1 MRSTP
6 RFSTALSTAALI
18 LISARPA
25 WAAVAKAKEKEP
37 EPPPFQY
44 EPGSHRDPF
53 LPLVR
58 DGRLVGDEAATQGT
72 PVESF
77 KPVLYGVL
85 WDSGGQSIAV
95 INDTEAKAG
104 DMVGDYRL
112 LEIRL
117 DSVVL
122 EKEGERMVL
131 QLTFEAPS
139 LKRSSGAPNGAST
152 GGEGQ

>member
-1 MRSTP
+1 MRSAP

-18 LISARPA
+18 LISTRPA
-25 WAAVAKAKEKEP
+25 WAAAAKAKAKEP

-58 DGRLVGDEAATQGT
+58 DGRLVGDEATAQDT

-85 WDSGGQSIAV
+85 WDPGGQSIAM
-95 INDTEAKAG
+95 INDTEVKVG

-112 LEIRL
+112 LEIRP

-122 EKEGERMVL
+122 ENGGERMAL

-139 LKRSSGAPNGAST
+139 SKRVSGASTGAST